1 MRKFCGEYLE
11 WGNVAGGVVI
21 GDGNEK
27 YSVSVMPKKVGKTFL
42 NSAEF
47 PIKINKP
54 NRFWISVY
62 IVD

>member
-1 MRKFCGEYLE
+1 M
-11 WGNVAGGVVI
+11 VI